1 MQQYT
6 SCFGIMF
13 YLLCWSC
20 FVLALG
26 LFIWNNTVL
35 VHVRGS
41 SVCRASIDVCPD
53 VLLRIEAVRYMLV
66 KMAACWK
73 LNARTWLST
82 LQGQHFPAL
91 FFYFGRQGR
100 CDHTW

>member
-35 VHVRGS
+35 VYVRGS
-41 SVCRASIDVCPD
+41 NVCVVVVC
-53 VLLRIEAVRYMLV
+53 A
-66 KMAACWK
+66 
-73 LNARTWLST
+73 
-82 LQGQHFPAL
+82 GQAKTFAL
-91 FFYFGRQGR
+91 MFCFALKQYDT
-100 CDHTW
+100 CL